1 MGGMDSRERLG
12 LKMPRHLDDPE
23 KFLWWDFEQA
33 LIVVAIIGFSIVVNM
48 ITAGVVFGVVA
59 GIGLGRLKSG
69 RSRGYLV
76 HTAYWYLP
84 LDMGMK
90 RTPPSHVTR
99 FVG

>member
-23 KFLWWDFEQA
+23 KFLWWDFDQA
-33 LIVVAIIGFSIVVNM
+33 LITIAVIGFSIVVNM
-48 ITAGVVFGVVA
+48 VAVGAVLGAAAGVA
-59 GIGLGRLKSG
+59 IGRLKSG

>member
-1 MGGMDSRERLG
+1 MGGMDSRERLS
-12 LKMPRHLDDPE
+12 LRMPRHLDDAE

-48 ITAGVVFGVVA
+48 IMAGVVFGVVA
-59 GIGLGRLKSG
+59 GIALGRIKSG

-84 LDMGMK
+84 MDLGMK
-90 RTPPSHVTR
+90 RTPPSHVAR
-99 FVG
+99 FIG

>member
-1 MGGMDSRERLG
+1 MGGMDSRERLS
-12 LKMPRHLDDPE
+12 LRMPRHLDDSE

-48 ITAGVVFGVVA
+48 ITVGVVFGVVA
-59 GIGLGRLKSG
+59 GIALGRIKSG

-84 LDMGMK
+84 LDLGMK
-90 RTPPSHVTR
+90 RTPPSHVAR